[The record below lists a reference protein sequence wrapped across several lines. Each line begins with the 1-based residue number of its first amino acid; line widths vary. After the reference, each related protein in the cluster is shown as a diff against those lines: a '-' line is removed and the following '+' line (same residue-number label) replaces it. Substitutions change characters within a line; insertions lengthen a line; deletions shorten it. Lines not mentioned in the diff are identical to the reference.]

1 MAPRLTCPGIYCR
14 RAVAAAVVLAA
25 LAACVSADSGNVDLP
40 VATEGT
46 HEWAA
51 TVAKAMSFGAKDQGT
66 AMSNLQSFQS
76 KVTANLQ
83 KQVRCGT
90 ENVINTGLAR
100 ETRERHPAAKPCT
113 SGSAE
118 SFCSLI

>member
-1 MAPRLTCPGIYCR
+1 ML
-14 RAVAAAVVLAA
+14 VA

-76 KVTANLQ
+76 KVMANLQ
-83 KQVRCGT
+83 KHVRCGPD
-90 ENVINTGLAR
+90 NVISTGLPR
-100 ETRERHPAAKPCT
+100 EAPERQPAAKPCT
-113 SGSAE
+113 SGSA
-118 SFCSLI
+118 